1 MEEAAEVMGDGT
13 ILRKQQRVLCSK
25 RNSSHWQRQTI
36 ETRAQIFPRK

>member
-1 MEEAAEVMGDGT
+1 MEAAAEVIEDGT
-13 ILRKQQRVLCSK
+13 ILRKQQRMIRSK